1 MEYMEMLKE
10 KFLKIYANIPLGLR
24 DDIILVFENKPLTW
38 NVIYLEVR
46 ENTEASIKILEELKA
61 LNLI

>member
-1 MEYMEMLKE
+1 MDILRET
-10 KFLKIYANIPLGLR
+10 FLRVYADIPLGLR

-38 NVIYLEVR
+38 NVAYLEVKA
-46 ENTEASIKILEELKA
+46 NTDIGTKILKELKE

>member
-1 MEYMEMLKE
+1 METLREN
-10 KFLKIYANIPLGLR
+10 FLKVYANIPLGLR

-38 NVIYLEVR
+38 NVVYLEVKA
-46 ENTEASIKILEELKA
+46 NTDASNTILRELKE